1 MDWRTLLPPEQCSYV
16 LGKPPYAGKQEQN
29 GEQKVDMEL
38 IWGDTRGSGVLDY
51 VTCWYVKAARYIEGT
66 RIPVAFVSTNSITQG
81 EQVGILWT
89 ELFGRWHI
97 KIHFAHRT
105 FPWVSEARGM
115 AHVHVVIIGFG
126 AFDVPRKRI
135 YDYEADEEHPTIS
148 QVTNINP
155 YLLPGADTTVR
166 TRTTPIN
173 GAAEISY
180 GSMMIDKD
188 RKAGDEAGL
197 ILTREHKDALLAEHP
212 SLRPYI
218 RVLYGGEEFL
228 NGIER
233 WCLWLVDA
241 PPSLIRESA
250 LLRERVDTVRQFR
263 ANSRRE
269 QTRNLSATPSLFGEI
284 RQPTTPYVLIP
295 KVS

>member
-1 MDWRTLLPPEQCSYV
+1 MYSN
-16 LGKPPYAGKQEQN
+16 PPYAGKKEQN
-29 GEQKVDMEL
+29 AEQKVDMEL

-166 TRTTPIN
+166 TRTTQLTEPQKLAT
-173 GAAEISY
+173 AA
-180 GSMMIDKD
+180 
-188 RKAGDEAGL
+188 
-197 ILTREHKDALLAEHP
+197 
-212 SLRPYI
+212 
-218 RVLYGGEEFL
+218 
-228 NGIER
+228 
-233 WCLWLVDA
+233 
-241 PPSLIRESA
+241 
-250 LLRERVDTVRQFR
+250 
-263 ANSRRE
+263 
-269 QTRNLSATPSLFGEI
+269 
-284 RQPTTPYVLIP
+284 
-295 KVS
+295 